1 MRILMKKA
9 ILTTILGN
17 AMMRNL
23 NSMSTVALGKVT
35 PIIHEL
41 EIAVKYDMATK
52 IHDKGTMKPDQVTMA
67 KSDITIQMLN
77 KALIL

>member
-1 MRILMKKA
+1 MKKA

-17 AMMRNL
+17 AMMRNP

-35 PIIHEL
+35 LIIHE
-41 EIAVKYDMATK
+41 EITVKYDMVTK
-52 IHDKGTMKPDQVTMA
+52 IHDKDTMKPDQVTMA
-67 KSDITIQMLN
+67 NSDITIQMLN